1 MSDAITMTAAEI
13 AALPVDAGTCTKV
26 GKHAVIAYRSS
37 SGELKVAPNQCAH
50 ASSKFTPDIEGLVK
64 VSSGV
69 ARWQRVVL
77 CGREG
82 LA

>member
-1 MSDAITMTAAEI
+1 MSDAITMTATEI

-50 ASSKFTPDIEGLVK
+50 ASSNSRLTLKA
-64 VSSGV
+64 SS
-69 ARWQRVVL
+69 R
-77 CGREG
+77 
-82 LA
+82 